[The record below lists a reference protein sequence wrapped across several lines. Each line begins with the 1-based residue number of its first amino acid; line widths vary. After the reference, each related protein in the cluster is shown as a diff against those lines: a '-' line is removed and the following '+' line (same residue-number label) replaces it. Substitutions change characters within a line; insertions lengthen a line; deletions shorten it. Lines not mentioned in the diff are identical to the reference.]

1 MSHRAGRTRWRRFA
15 AILVPGVAASA
26 TIAVAMA
33 QGALAAS
40 FLISGQKFQVSADTM
55 TARGVS
61 IYGMVDVTRKGKLVP
76 VVVTGTRHASITG
89 LCQSVVVDIPVI
101 GPYTLR
107 VTGGNERPAEASN
120 LFLDATSQTADEV
133 KFRDLDI
140 GIAQGAITKGPINPG
155 DRHSRFFDP
164 DGVGQ
169 QAESST
175 LTNVRWTTVAVTAGT
190 FSIPGLFTRLKP
202 GLHEC
207 F

>member
-1 MSHRAGRTRWRRFA
+1 MSHSAGRTRWRRFA

-55 TARGVS
+55 TAHGVS
-61 IYGMVDVTRKGKLVP
+61 IYGMVDVTRKGRLVP
-76 VVVTGTRHASITG
+76 VVVTGARRASITG
-89 LCQSVVVDIPVI
+89 LCQSVVVDIPVL

-164 DGVGQ
+164 DGFGQ

-175 LTNVRWTTVAVTAGT
+175 LINVRWTTVAVTAGT
-190 FSIPGLFTRLKP
+190 FSIPGLFTRLKS
-202 GLHEC
+202 GVHEC